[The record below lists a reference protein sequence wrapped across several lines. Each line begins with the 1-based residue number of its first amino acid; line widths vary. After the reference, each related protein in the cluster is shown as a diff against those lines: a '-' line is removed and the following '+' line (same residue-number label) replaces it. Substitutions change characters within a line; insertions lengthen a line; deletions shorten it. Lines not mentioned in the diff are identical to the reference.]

1 MCENLLSLTQ
11 DRPTLQGLRAEETMI
26 TVAGILVL
34 MLAYAA
40 LSLGVI
46 CLFWHLRKNHIE
58 RGWQRKAARKAIH
71 RLPIPVAR

>member
-1 MCENLLSLTQ
+1 
-11 DRPTLQGLRAEETMI
+11 MI

-40 LSLGVI
+40 LSLSVI

-58 RGWQRKAARKAIH
+58 RGWQQKAARKAIH